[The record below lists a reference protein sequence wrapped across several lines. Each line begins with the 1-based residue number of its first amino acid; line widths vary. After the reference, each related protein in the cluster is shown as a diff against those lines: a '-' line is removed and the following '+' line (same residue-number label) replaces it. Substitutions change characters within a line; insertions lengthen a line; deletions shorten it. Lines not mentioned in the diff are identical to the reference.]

1 MPHQN
6 LAQQRLLIKG
16 GKVVNDDC
24 SVVADVYVED
34 GTVQQ
39 VGPNINPKP
48 LAGLIVLDAT
58 NKLVIPGGIDTHTHM
73 QFPFMG
79 SRSKDD
85 FYTGT
90 KVGARMRVG
99 VCIWAFSERNVWWLF
114 NILRKRIECESSTGN
129 CYCPFAGT
137 L

>member
-1 MPHQN
+1 M
-6 LAQQRLLIKG
+6 
-16 GKVVNDDC
+16 NDDC

-34 GTVQQ
+34 GMVQQ
-39 VGPNINPKP
+39 VGPNINPEP

-90 KVGARMRVG
+90 KVGAHMCVC
-99 VCIWAFSERNVWWLF
+99 VCI
-114 NILRKRIECESSTGN
+114 
-129 CYCPFAGT
+129 
-137 L
+137 